1 MGEVRPSYVHVIRW
15 RVEREGRINNTR
27 FWSLISK
34 FVEKAEGVFEDL
46 VGSTTLV
53 GPIVR
58 QLMFVD

>member
-1 MGEVRPSYVHVIRW
+1 MHVIRW
-15 RVEREGRINNTR
+15 REAGQWKGKNELITSGSGR
-27 FWSLISK
+27 LSK

-58 QLMFVD
+58 QLMLLD